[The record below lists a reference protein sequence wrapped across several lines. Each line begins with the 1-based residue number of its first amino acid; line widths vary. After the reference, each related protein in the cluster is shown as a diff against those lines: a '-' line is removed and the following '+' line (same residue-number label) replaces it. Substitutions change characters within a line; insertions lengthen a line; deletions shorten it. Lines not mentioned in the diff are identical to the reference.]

1 MTTSIRIDR
10 TLEQQLHRLAERTGR
25 TKAYFLRE
33 MIESMLEDLEDYYL
47 ASATMENVHKDKENV
62 YSALDV
68 KKGLGLIKKK
78 SPKASLRGHQ

>member
-1 MTTSIRIDR
+1 MATSVRLDTAI
-10 TLEQQLHRLAERTGR
+10 EQRLDRLAQRTGR
-25 TKAYFLRE
+25 TKAYYLRE
-33 MIESMLEDLEDYYL
+33 MIESRLEDLEDYYL

>member
-33 MIESMLEDLEDYYL
+33 MIESRLEDLEDYYL

>member
-1 MTTSIRIDR
+1 
-10 TLEQQLHRLAERTGR
+10 
-25 TKAYFLRE
+25 
-33 MIESMLEDLEDYYL
+33 MIESRLEDLEDYYL